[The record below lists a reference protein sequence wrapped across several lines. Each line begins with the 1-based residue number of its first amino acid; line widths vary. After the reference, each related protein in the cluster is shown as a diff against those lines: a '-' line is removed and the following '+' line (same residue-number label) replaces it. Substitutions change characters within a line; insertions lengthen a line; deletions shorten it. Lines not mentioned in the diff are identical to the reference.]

1 MKRNKKDF
9 FGINVGT
16 ISMVLIFVLLCLV
29 SFAVLCI
36 VSANADKNLSTKIA
50 DRTENYYKACG
61 TAHTYLSE
69 LDQTLSIQFT
79 QSQNEDDYFAKS
91 GHDKSFT
98 IPVSDTQSL
107 LVEVEILYPDSVDDT
122 FYRITQWKVLNE

>member
-16 ISMVLIFVLLCLV
+16 VSMVLIFVLLCLV

-50 DRTENYYKACG
+50 DRTENYYKAWNSDG
-61 TAHTYLSE
+61 WFDLS
-69 LDQTLSIQFT
+69 LKTLSIQFT